1 MLRTGLVILVV
12 FGLILL
18 VLPFLIVIAWV
29 QGKPDVLYLGARLG
43 SRLGL
48 KLAGVCIEVQG
59 LEQIDPKRTYLF
71 LANHQGNCDPFAL
84 LPAIPQDTRYIVKE
98 ELLKVPIL
106 GIGMKM
112 GRFVVI
118 DRKDRMDSLR
128 GMNQAV
134 VQLQQ
139 GESFLVF
146 PEGTRTRTGKMGGF
160 KKGPFMMAIQ
170 AAVPIVPITIDGSYE
185 VMPPT
190 RFRINPGMVRLIFH
204 PPIDTRG
211 MVPEDRDSLKERVRQ
226 MIASGLAEAK
236 EEA

>member
-1 MLRTGLVILVV
+1 MLRTGLVILVM
-12 FGLILL
+12 FGLIFL

-29 QGKPDVLYLGARLG
+29 QGKPGVLYQGARLG
-43 SRLGL
+43 SRLGM
-48 KLAGVCIEVQG
+48 KLARVRLKVQG
-59 LEQIDPKRTYLF
+59 LEQIDPKKTYLF
-71 LANHQGNCDPFAL
+71 LANHQGNCDPMAL
-84 LPAIPQDTRYIVKE
+84 LATIPQDTRYIVKE
-98 ELLKVPIL
+98 ELLKVPFL
-106 GIGMKM
+106 NIGMKM
-112 GRFVVI
+112 GKFVVI

-134 VQLQQ
+134 VQLQH

-170 AAVPIVPITIDGSYE
+170 AGVPIVPITIDGSYE

-190 RFRINPGMVRLIFH
+190 RLRINPGTVRLLFH
-204 PPIDTRG
+204 SPIDTRG
-211 MVPEDRDSLKERVRQ
+211 MEAEERDSLKEKVRQ
-226 MIASGLAEAK
+226 IIASGLTEAK